1 MRLFAAATLILALL
15 TLGASGAGPAEPETP
30 EADASPDTELVEGT
44 SERAEVPADKEE
56 GTENEP
62 QTWEQE
68 DIEKDDLKEC
78 P

>member
-1 MRLFAAATLILALL
+1 MRLLAAATLILALL
-15 TLGASGAGPAEPETP
+15 TVGAFGAEPETP
-30 EADASPDTELVEGT
+30 EADANPDAELVGAT